1 MTPAKS
7 TGTVTQ
13 PSTQPAAPRLR
24 VTTGQSVFT
33 CRPHVSP
40 LVTMPKEN
48 TLATSET
55 QLSTTAD
62 FHSPRVIRQNVTI
75 SKNNTTSA
83 TTFIKSNTFYHVLI
97 AILIFIL
104 FLLSTLAIWQR
115 LNIRK
120 KTCMFVL
127 PRDIE
132 SIDSYMEPL
141 SIMTNRND
149 EHDIIY
155 ERVS

>member
-7 TGTVTQ
+7 TATVTQ
-13 PSTQPAAPRLR
+13 PSTQPAAPQLI

-40 LVTMPKEN
+40 RVTMPKEN
-48 TLATSET
+48 TSATSET
-55 QLSTTAD
+55 QLSTTAQ
-62 FHSPRVIRQNVTI
+62 FHSPRVIRQHVTI
-75 SKNNTTSA
+75 SKNNTTSP
-83 TTFIKSNTFYHVLI
+83 TTIIKSNNFYHVLI
-97 AILIFIL
+97 AILIFII
-104 FLLSTLAIWQR
+104 FSLSTLAIWHR
-115 LNIRK
+115 LNNRK
-120 KTCMFVL
+120 KRMFVP

-149 EHDIIY
+149 EHDTIY